1 MTRLVVDTCLGAC
14 QVGLFDGG
22 RMIAGASEAMERG
35 HQERLAPMA
44 AEVVA
49 RAGVAFAELSL
60 VVVTIGPG
68 SFTGLRVGLAFA
80 SGLTQNQNRAGV
92 EFAAVGPSLASS

>member
-44 AEVVA
+44 AQIMA
-49 RAGVAFAELSL
+49 RAGTAFAELDI
-60 VVVTIGPG
+60 VVATI
-68 SFTGLRVGLAFA
+68 
-80 SGLTQNQNRAGV
+80 
-92 EFAAVGPSLASS
+92 